1 MSLFKKNAD
10 DLYRKAISYLD
21 GKSSE
26 GNTEKGFQLLVEAAE
41 KGSADA
47 AFRLALIYRDFKGGR
62 FDLEVSQKWAEI
74 AAKAG
79 HVEAKVLYGESLWA
93 EKKNQEAVAW
103 LKSAY
108 EEVKDPSNPH
118 HEKHFGNVCWDLAD
132 IALEEKLLDECH
144 FYANEAVESGCEGAK
159 HLLALSILND
169 DKDRALKLI
178 KESYDQEDPHGAVLY
193 ALSLIP
199 SEDAFS
205 NLPDYGKSVN
215 YLIDYANNDEN
226 DKEIRG
232 YACYAVGL
240 YTAHCLYDMDKA
252 YDWFKNGVSLGNMQ
266 CDELRQRIQF
276 YNLFV
281 AE

>member
-10 DLYRKAISYLD
+10 DLYREAISYLD
-21 GKSSE
+21 DKSSE

-47 AFRLALIYRDFKGGR
+47 AFRLALIYRDFKGGK
-62 FDLEVSQKWAEI
+62 FDFEESQKWAEI
-74 AAKAG
+74 GAKG
-79 HVEAKVLYGESLWA
+79 GNVEAKVLYGECLWG
-93 EKKNQEAVAW
+93 EKKNQEACAW

-108 EEVKDPSNPH
+108 EEIKDPSHPH
-118 HEKHFGNVCWDLAD
+118 HKKHFGSVCWDLAD
-132 IALEEKLLDECH
+132 IALEEKSLDECH
-144 FYANEAVESGCEGAK
+144 FYANEAVEAGCEDAK
-159 HLLALSILND
+159 PILALSILND

-178 KESYDQEDPHGAVLY
+178 KESYDQENTYGVILY

-205 NLPDYGKSVN
+205 NLPDYKKSVN

-232 YACYAVGL
+232 YACYAAGL
-240 YTAHCLYDMDKA
+240 YSANCLYDMDKA
-252 YDWFKNGVSLGNMQ
+252 YDWFENGVSLGNEQ
-266 CDELRQRIQF
+266 CEDFKQRILF
-276 YNLFV
+276 YKLFV